1 MGYIIKTGTFTLE
14 YDQKEV
20 QEYWKMRI
28 KFTNVLS
35 ANIL

>member
-1 MGYIIKTGTFTLE
+1 MIKTGTFTFE

-20 QEYWKMRI
+20 QEHWKMRT